1 MECLGR
7 ISLDIPLR
15 AFIKTL
21 WSNLSQQGKEDVQ
34 SKQAIFKMLLTTG
47 CDFYELLSLY
57 AEFPLTE
64 KDGEALI
71 EYAPPPASIFT
82 ITQANV
88 RVALP
93 HWTPS
98 RYHTAP
104 ITEVVQGIYQQLF
117 LGKPLVKVYN
127 SNLNPRNRKAYNDRY
142 ILLITTHKSLL
153 IDIKRRTTIQ
163 FRQAP

>member
-1 MECLGR
+1 MECMGR
-7 ISLDIPLR
+7 FSLDIPLR

-34 SKQAIFKMLLTTG
+34 SKQAIFKVLLATG

-71 EYAPPPASIFT
+71 EYAPPPAIIFT

-88 RVALP
+88 RLALP

-104 ITEVVQGIYQQLF
+104 ITEVVREIYQQLF

>member
-64 KDGEALI
+64 KMGRL
-71 EYAPPPASIFT
+71 S
-82 ITQANV
+82 
-88 RVALP
+88 
-93 HWTPS
+93 
-98 RYHTAP
+98 
-104 ITEVVQGIYQQLF
+104 
-117 LGKPLVKVYN
+117 
-127 SNLNPRNRKAYNDRY
+127 
-142 ILLITTHKSLL
+142 
-153 IDIKRRTTIQ
+153 
-163 FRQAP
+163 

>member
-64 KDGEALI
+64 KMGGSHRI
-71 EYAPPPASIFT
+71 RSSPCQYF
-82 ITQANV
+82 
-88 RVALP
+88 
-93 HWTPS
+93 
-98 RYHTAP
+98 YHHT
-104 ITEVVQGIYQQLF
+104 G
-117 LGKPLVKVYN
+117 
-127 SNLNPRNRKAYNDRY
+127 
-142 ILLITTHKSLL
+142 
-153 IDIKRRTTIQ
+153 
-163 FRQAP
+163 